1 MKPKPLVS
9 LNHLTVPV
17 VVDIRYTFKKT
28 TKNHSF
34 QAEVSKLLDLVANSL
49 YSEREIFLRE
59 LISNSA
65 DACEKLRY
73 QSLSKKNILGDD
85 VDLKINVRV
94 SKKKKYIEI
103 QDNGIGMTE
112 QELIDNLGTIARSGT
127 SKFMEAMKNK
137 KETDVS
143 AIGQFGVGFYSSYMV
158 ADNVEVISKGAEAE
172 DSYLWKSNGKENYS
186 IEKIDNTKRG
196 TAIKLLIKKDADEFL
211 DSFRLRSIITKYSNY
226 IPFPII
232 LDDLD
237 NSKEKE
243 EKINEGDPLW
253 LKEKKDIKEEDY
265 KQFYNNISFNFD
277 EPIKTIHY
285 NAEGVINYKALL
297 YLPTNQPMDLFNSE
311 RKNKIKLY
319 VQKVFITDECDEIMP
334 NWLRFVPGVVDS
346 QDISLNISREM
357 LQNNPVIEKIKK
369 GITNKV
375 LNEISALAKK
385 DNIKFLDF
393 WTNFGAVI
401 KEGLY
406 EFNDHHEKI
415 LTLLRFENS
424 MNKEFM
430 SLDKYVESMVKD
442 QKEIYYFANTDKDH
456 IQNSPQLEAF
466 TDKKVPVL
474 FMTDAVDEFWLQNI
488 GKYKDYDFKSISKG
502 KVDLSKV
509 GENKETK
516 KDSDKKINN
525 NINNL
530 AVLLKEELK
539 ESISD
544 VIISNRLTKSPV
556 LLVAEES
563 GMDINMEK
571 LMKMHNQK
579 TPDSKKILEINAEHP
594 MIVKISENLSSFDH
608 KKISQV
614 ILDQANILDGNV
626 LSNPTGYM
634 ESLTELF
641 IK

>member
-1 MKPKPLVS
+1 MTDKS
-9 LNHLTVPV
+9 SQ
-17 VVDIRYTFKKT
+17 
-28 TKNHSF
+28 NHSF

-85 VDLKINVRV
+85 TELKIHIRV
-94 SKKKKYIEI
+94 SKKKKIIEI
-103 QDNGIGMTE
+103 QDNGIGMSNE
-112 QELIDNLGTIARSGT
+112 ELIDNLGTIARSGT
-127 SKFMEAMKNK
+127 SKFMEAMKDK
-137 KETDVS
+137 KDSNVS

-158 ADNVEVISKGAEAE
+158 SDIVEVSSKSAE
-172 DSYLWKSNGKENYS
+172 DDKSYLWKSNGKENYT
-186 IEKIDNTKRG
+186 IEEIKNKKRG
-196 TAIKLLIKKDADEFL
+196 TIIKLSIKKDAEEFL
-211 DSFRLRSIITKYSNY
+211 DAFRLRSIITKYSNY
-226 IPFPII
+226 IPFPIL

-237 NSKEKE
+237 NAKEKE

-253 LKEKKDIKEEDY
+253 LKDKKDIKEEDY

-277 EPIKTIHY
+277 EPLKTIHY

-311 RKNKIKLY
+311 KKNKIKLY
-319 VQKVFITDECDEIMP
+319 VQKVFISDECDEIMP
-334 NWLRFVPGVVDS
+334 NWLRFIPGVVDS

-357 LQNNPVIEKIKK
+357 LQNNPIIEKIKK
-369 GITNKV
+369 GISNKV
-375 LNEISALAKK
+375 LNEINTIAKK
-385 DNIKFLDF
+385 DNAKFLDF
-393 WTNFGAVI
+393 WKNFGAVI

-406 EFNDHHEKI
+406 EFNDHHDKI
-415 LTLLRFENS
+415 LNLLRFENS
-424 MNKEFM
+424 LNKESI
-430 SLDKYVESMVKD
+430 SLDSYVEKMAKD
-442 QKEIYYFANTDKDH
+442 QKEIYYFANTDKEH
-456 IQNSPQLEAF
+456 IKNSPQLEVF
-466 TDKKVPVL
+466 LDKKIPVL

-488 GKYKDYDFKSISKG
+488 GKYKELEFKSITKG

-509 GENKETK
+509 GEKQSKEK
-516 KDSDKKINN
+516 KENKKIDNK
-525 NINNL
+525 INEL
-530 AVLLKEELK
+530 AALLKNELK
-539 ESISD
+539 DKISD
-544 VIISNRLTKSPV
+544 VTVSDRLTKSPV

-594 MIVKISENLSSFDH
+594 MIIKISDNLNVFDH
-608 KKISQV
+608 KKISQI

-626 LSNPTGYM
+626 LSNPSGYM

>member
-1 MKPKPLVS
+1 MLKSFQMTDKS
-9 LNHLTVPV
+9 SQ
-17 VVDIRYTFKKT
+17 
-28 TKNHSF
+28 NHSF

-85 VDLKINVRV
+85 TELKIHIRV
-94 SKKKKYIEI
+94 SKKKKIIEI
-103 QDNGIGMTE
+103 QDNGIGMSNE
-112 QELIDNLGTIARSGT
+112 ELIDNLGTIARSGT
-127 SKFMEAMKNK
+127 SKFMEAMKDK
-137 KETDVS
+137 KDSNVS

-158 ADNVEVISKGAEAE
+158 SDIVEVSSKSAE
-172 DSYLWKSNGKENYS
+172 DDKSYLWKSNGKENYT
-186 IEKIDNTKRG
+186 IEEIKNKKRG
-196 TAIKLLIKKDADEFL
+196 TIIKLSIKKDAEEFL
-211 DSFRLRSIITKYSNY
+211 DAFRLRSIITKYSNY
-226 IPFPII
+226 IPFPIL

-237 NSKEKE
+237 NAKEKE

-253 LKEKKDIKEEDY
+253 LKDKKDIKEEDY

-277 EPIKTIHY
+277 EPLKTIHY

-311 RKNKIKLY
+311 KKNKIKLY
-319 VQKVFITDECDEIMP
+319 VQKVFISDECDEIMP
-334 NWLRFVPGVVDS
+334 NWLRFIPGVVDS

-357 LQNNPVIEKIKK
+357 LQNNPIIEKIKK
-369 GITNKV
+369 GISNKV
-375 LNEISALAKK
+375 LNEINTIAKK
-385 DNIKFLDF
+385 DNAKFLDF
-393 WTNFGAVI
+393 WKNFGAVI

-406 EFNDHHEKI
+406 EFNDHHDKI
-415 LTLLRFENS
+415 LNLLRFENS
-424 MNKEFM
+424 LNKESI
-430 SLDKYVESMVKD
+430 SLDSYVEKMAKD
-442 QKEIYYFANTDKDH
+442 QKEIYYFANTDKEH
-456 IQNSPQLEAF
+456 IKNSPQLEVF
-466 TDKKVPVL
+466 LDKKIPVL

-488 GKYKDYDFKSISKG
+488 GKYKELEFKSITKG

-509 GENKETK
+509 GEKQSKEK
-516 KDSDKKINN
+516 KESKKIDNK
-525 NINNL
+525 INDL
-530 AVLLKEELK
+530 AALLKNELK
-539 ESISD
+539 DKISD
-544 VIISNRLTKSPV
+544 VTVSDRLTKSPV

-594 MIVKISENLSSFDH
+594 MIIKISDNLNVFDH
-608 KKISQV
+608 KKISQI

-626 LSNPTGYM
+626 LSNPSGYM

>member
-1 MKPKPLVS
+1 MTEK
-9 LNHLTVPV
+9 
-17 VVDIRYTFKKT
+17 IA
-28 TKNHSF
+28 KNHSF

-85 VDLKINVRV
+85 KDLKINVRV
-94 SKKKKYIEI
+94 SKKKKFIEI
-103 QDNGIGMTE
+103 QDNGIGMSE

-143 AIGQFGVGFYSSYMV
+143 AIGQFGVGFYSSYMI
-158 ADNVEVISKGAEAE
+158 ADTVEVISKGAEE
-172 DSYLWKSNGKENYS
+172 KDSYFWKSNGKENYS
-186 IEKIDNTKRG
+186 IEKIENENRG
-196 TAIKLLIKKDADEFL
+196 TTIKLLIKKDADEFL

-253 LKEKKDIKEEDY
+253 LKDKKDIKDEDY

-277 EPIKTIHY
+277 QPLKTIHY

-297 YLPTNQPMDLFNSE
+297 YIPTNQPMDLFNSE

-319 VQKVFITDECDEIMP
+319 VQKVFISDECDEIIP

-375 LNEISALAKK
+375 LNEIGTLAKK
-385 DNIKFLDF
+385 DNDKFLDF
-393 WTNFGAVI
+393 WKNFGAVI

-415 LTLLRFENS
+415 LNLLRFENS
-424 MNKEFM
+424 INSEFI
-430 SLDKYVESMVKD
+430 SLDKYVEKMVKD
-442 QKEIYYFANTDKDH
+442 QKDIYYFANTDKDH
-456 IQNSPQLEAF
+456 IKNSPQLEAF

-474 FMTDAVDEFWLQNI
+474 FMIDAVDEFWLQNI
-488 GKYKDYDFKSISKG
+488 GKYKDYEFKSISKG
-502 KVDLSKV
+502 KVDLTKV
-509 GENKETK
+509 GEK
-516 KDSDKKINN
+516 KDNDKESDKKIDSK
-525 NINNL
+525 INDL
-530 AVLLKEELK
+530 SILLKEELK
-539 ESISD
+539 DKISD
-544 VIISNRLTKSPV
+544 VIISSRLTKSPV

-579 TPDSKKILEINAEHP
+579 TPDSKKILEINAKHP
-594 MIVKISENLSSFDH
+594 MIVKISQNLSNFDH
-608 KKISQV
+608 KKISQI

-626 LSNPTGYM
+626 LSNPSNYM

>member
-1 MKPKPLVS
+1 M
-9 LNHLTVPV
+9 TE
-17 VVDIRYTFKKT
+17 KT
-28 TKNHSF
+28 AKNHSF

-186 IEKIDNTKRG
+186 IEKIDNKKRG
-196 TAIKLLIKKDADEFL
+196 TTIKLLIKKDADEFL

-277 EPIKTIHY
+277 EPLKTIHY

-375 LNEISALAKK
+375 LNEISTLAKK
-385 DNIKFLDF
+385 DNNKFLDF
-393 WTNFGAVI
+393 WKNFGAVI

-509 GENKETK
+509 GDNKETK
-516 KDSDKKINN
+516 KESNKKINN

-530 AVLLKEELK
+530 AALLKEELK
-539 ESISD
+539 DSISD

-579 TPDSKKILEINAEHP
+579 TPNSKKILEINAEHP

>member
-1 MKPKPLVS
+1 MENS
-9 LNHLTVPV
+9 
-17 VVDIRYTFKKT
+17 
-28 TKNHSF
+28 TKNKENLTF

-73 QSLSKKNILGDD
+73 LALSKKNILGDNKI
-85 VDLKINVRV
+85 LEIKINV
-94 SKKKKYIEI
+94 SKKRKIIEI
-103 QDNGIGMTE
+103 EDNGIGMSR
-112 QELIDNLGTIARSGT
+112 QDLIDNLGTIARSGT
-127 SKFMEAMKNK
+127 NKFIESIKSKKTN
-137 KETDVS
+137 DIS

-158 ADNVEVISKGAEAE
+158 ADTVAVHSKNVED
-172 DSYLWKSNGKENYS
+172 DSSHLWISNGKDNYTIEELKKEN
-186 IEKIDNTKRG
+186 RG
-196 TAIKLLIKKDADEFL
+196 TKISLNIKKDSEEFL
-211 DSFRLRSIITKYSNY
+211 DSMRLRSIISKYSNY
-226 IPFPII
+226 IPFPIY
-232 LDDLD
+232 LKDLD
-237 NSKEKE
+237 TKDKE
-243 EKINEGDPLW
+243 EKINEGNPLW
-253 LKEKKDIKEEDY
+253 LKDKKDIKTEDY

-277 EPIKTIHY
+277 EPLKTIHF

-357 LQNNPVIEKIKK
+357 LQNNPVIDKIKK

-375 LNEISALAKK
+375 LNEINTLSTK
-385 DNIKFLDF
+385 DNKKFLDF
-393 WTNFGAVI
+393 WKNFGAVI

-406 EFNDHHEKI
+406 EFNDHHEK
-415 LTLLRFENS
+415 LLSLLRFENS
-424 MNKEFM
+424 YNNNSI
-430 SLDKYVESMVKD
+430 SLDDYVKNMTKD
-442 QKEIYYFANTDKDH
+442 QKEIYYFANTDKEH
-456 IQNSPQLEAF
+456 IKNSPQLEAF
-466 TDKKVPVL
+466 IDKKIPVL

-488 GKYKDYDFKSISKG
+488 NKYKEFEFKSISKG
-502 KVDLSKV
+502 KVDISNLGIKQ
-509 GENKETK
+509 K
-516 KDSDKKINN
+516 DKKESSKKIDNKIND
-525 NINNL
+525 L
-530 AVLLKEELK
+530 TSLLKKELK
-539 ESISD
+539 DKISN

-579 TPDSKKILEINAEHP
+579 TPESKKVLEINAEHP
-594 MIVKISENLSSFDH
+594 MIVKISENLNNFDH
-608 KKISQV
+608 KKVSQI
-614 ILDQANILDGNV
+614 ILDQANILDGNI
-626 LSNPTGYM
+626 LSNPTSYT
-634 ESLTELF
+634 ENLTDLF

>member
-1 MKPKPLVS
+1 MTEK
-9 LNHLTVPV
+9 
-17 VVDIRYTFKKT
+17 IA
-28 TKNHSF
+28 KNHSF

-73 QSLSKKNILGDD
+73 QSLSKKNILGGDK
-85 VDLKINVRV
+85 DLKINVRV
-94 SKKKKYIEI
+94 SKKKKFIEI
-103 QDNGIGMTE
+103 QDNGIGMSE

-143 AIGQFGVGFYSSYMV
+143 AIGQFGVGFYSSYMI
-158 ADNVEVISKGAEAE
+158 ADNVEVISKGAEE
-172 DSYLWKSNGKENYS
+172 KNSFLWKSNGKENYS
-186 IEKIDNTKRG
+186 IEKIENENRG
-196 TAIKLLIKKDADEFL
+196 TTIKLLIKKDADEFL

-253 LKEKKDIKEEDY
+253 LKDKKDVKDEDY

-277 EPIKTIHY
+277 QPLKTIHY

-297 YLPTNQPMDLFNSE
+297 YIPTNQPMDLFNSE

-319 VQKVFITDECDEIMP
+319 VQKVFISDECDEIMP

-375 LNEISALAKK
+375 LNEIGALAKK
-385 DNIKFLDF
+385 DNDKFLDF
-393 WTNFGAVI
+393 WKNFGAVI

-415 LTLLRFENS
+415 LNLLRFENS
-424 MNKEFM
+424 INSEFI
-430 SLDKYVESMVKD
+430 SLDKYVEKMVKD
-442 QKEIYYFANTDKDH
+442 QKDIYYFANTDKDH
-456 IQNSPQLEAF
+456 IKNSPQLEAF

-474 FMTDAVDEFWLQNI
+474 FMIDAVDEFWLQNI
-488 GKYKDYDFKSISKG
+488 GKYKDYEFKSISKG
-502 KVDLSKV
+502 KVDLTKV
-509 GENKETK
+509 GEKKNNDKE
-516 KDSDKKINN
+516 SDKKIDSK
-525 NINNL
+525 INDL
-530 AVLLKEELK
+530 SILLKEELK
-539 ESISD
+539 DKISD
-544 VIISNRLTKSPV
+544 VIISSRLTKSPV

-579 TPDSKKILEINAEHP
+579 TPDSKKILEINAKHP
-594 MIVKISENLSSFDH
+594 MIVKISQNLSNFDH
-608 KKISQV
+608 KKISQI

-626 LSNPTGYM
+626 LSNPSNYM
-634 ESLTELF
+634 ENLTELF

>member
-1 MKPKPLVS
+1 M
-9 LNHLTVPV
+9 T
-17 VVDIRYTFKKT
+17 DKT

-85 VDLKINVRV
+85 KELRINVRV

-103 QDNGIGMTE
+103 QDNGIGMSN

-127 SKFMEAMKNK
+127 SKFMEAMKDK
-137 KETDVS
+137 KDSNVS

-158 ADNVEVISKGAEAE
+158 SDTVEVTSKSAE
-172 DSYLWKSNGKENYS
+172 DEKSYLWQSNGKENYT
-186 IEKIDNTKRG
+186 IEEIENKKRG
-196 TAIKLLIKKDADEFL
+196 TIIKLNIKKDAEEFL
-211 DSFRLRSIITKYSNY
+211 DAFRLRSIITKYSNY
-226 IPFPII
+226 IPFPIL

-237 NSKEKE
+237 NTKEKE

-253 LKEKKDIKEEDY
+253 LKDKKDIKEEDY

-277 EPIKTIHY
+277 EPLKTIHY

-311 RKNKIKLY
+311 KKNKIKLY

-334 NWLRFVPGVVDS
+334 NWLRFIPGVVDS

-357 LQNNPVIEKIKK
+357 LQNNPIIEKIKK

-375 LNEISALAKK
+375 LNEINSIAKK
-385 DNIKFLDF
+385 DDAKFLDF
-393 WTNFGAVI
+393 WKNFGAVI

-415 LTLLRFENS
+415 LNLLRFENS
-424 MNKEFM
+424 LNSDSI
-430 SLDKYVESMVKD
+430 SLDSYVEKMAVD
-442 QKEIYYFANTDKDH
+442 QKEIYYFANTDKEY
-456 IQNSPQLEAF
+456 IKNSPQLESF
-466 TDKKVPVL
+466 LDKKIPVL

-488 GKYKDYDFKSISKG
+488 GKYKEFEFKSITKG

-509 GENKETK
+509 GEKQSKEK
-516 KDSDKKINN
+516 SKDNKKIDNK
-525 NINNL
+525 INDL
-530 AVLLKEELK
+530 TALLKNELK
-539 ESISD
+539 DKISD
-544 VIISNRLTKSPV
+544 VIVSDRLTKSPV

-579 TPDSKKILEINAEHP
+579 TPDSKKILEINADHP
-594 MIVKISENLSSFDH
+594 MIIKMSNNLNEFDH
-608 KKISQV
+608 KKISQI

-626 LSNPTGYM
+626 LSNPSGYV

>member
-1 MKPKPLVS
+1 M
-9 LNHLTVPV
+9 T
-17 VVDIRYTFKKT
+17 DKT

-85 VDLKINVRV
+85 KELRINIRV

-103 QDNGIGMTE
+103 QDNGIGMSN

-127 SKFMEAMKNK
+127 SKFMEAMKDK
-137 KETDVS
+137 KDSNVS

-158 ADNVEVISKGAEAE
+158 SDTVEVTSKSADDEKTH
-172 DSYLWKSNGKENYS
+172 LWKSNGKENYT
-186 IEKIDNTKRG
+186 IEEIENKKRG
-196 TAIKLLIKKDADEFL
+196 TIIKLNIKKDAEEFL
-211 DSFRLRSIITKYSNY
+211 DAFRLRSIITKYSNY
-226 IPFPII
+226 IPFPIL

-237 NSKEKE
+237 NTKEKE

-253 LKEKKDIKEEDY
+253 LKDKKDIKEEDY

-277 EPIKTIHY
+277 EPLKTIHY

-311 RKNKIKLY
+311 KKNKIKLY

-334 NWLRFVPGVVDS
+334 NWLRFIPGVVDS

-357 LQNNPVIEKIKK
+357 LQNNPIIEKIKK

-375 LNEISALAKK
+375 LNEINSIAKK
-385 DNIKFLDF
+385 DDAKFLDF
-393 WTNFGAVI
+393 WKNFGAVI

-415 LTLLRFENS
+415 LNLLRFENS
-424 MNKEFM
+424 LNSDSI
-430 SLDKYVESMVKD
+430 SLDSYVEKMALD
-442 QKEIYYFANTDKDH
+442 QKEIYYFANTDKEY
-456 IQNSPQLEAF
+456 IKNSPQLESF
-466 TDKKVPVL
+466 LDKKIPVL

-488 GKYKDYDFKSISKG
+488 GKYKEFDFKSITKG

-509 GENKETK
+509 GEKQSKEK
-516 KDSDKKINN
+516 SKDNKKIDNK
-525 NINNL
+525 INDL
-530 AVLLKEELK
+530 TALLKNELK
-539 ESISD
+539 DKISD
-544 VIISNRLTKSPV
+544 VIVSDRLTKSPV

-579 TPDSKKILEINAEHP
+579 TPDSKKILEINADHP
-594 MIVKISENLSSFDH
+594 MIIKMSNNLNEFDH
-608 KKISQV
+608 KKISQI

-626 LSNPTGYM
+626 LSNPSGYM